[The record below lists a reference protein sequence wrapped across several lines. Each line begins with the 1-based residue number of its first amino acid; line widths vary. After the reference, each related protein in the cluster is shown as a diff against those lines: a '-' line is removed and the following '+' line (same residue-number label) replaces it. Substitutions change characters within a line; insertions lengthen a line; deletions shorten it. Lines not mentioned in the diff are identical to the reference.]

1 MSDQAQFIYDSQNN
15 QVFYKQSTLGKAFLE
30 NKKRSR
36 VTLSII
42 PIFIFSYL
50 TKYHWFDL
58 LYKILGNKCIDWA
71 IYAL

>member
-30 NKKRSR
+30 NKRRSR
-36 VTLSII
+36 VTLPSI

-50 TKYHWFDL
+50 TKYH
-58 LYKILGNKCIDWA
+58 
-71 IYAL
+71 

>member
-15 QVFYKQSTLGKAFLE
+15 QVFYKQSTLGKGFLE

-42 PIFIFSYL
+42 PIFIFYL
-50 TKYHWFDL
+50 TKYH
-58 LYKILGNKCIDWA
+58 
-71 IYAL
+71 